1 MVYTLMTSNPYT
13 PPPLTL
19 SHRSPVPQALSRSAE
34 NTPQA
39 QNTKPNTTQHNGLWT
54 WGFVGPSN
62 TKQMGGE
69 ERGRKE
75 VCEIF
80 AKKNNPGTLSN
91 YICLSCVVFQGG
103 HVVFAGCIQVHFP
116 NI

>member
-1 MVYTLMTSNPYT
+1 MAMVYAPLTSNLSP
-13 PPPLTL
+13 PPPLAL
-19 SHRSPVPQALSRSAE
+19 SHRSPVLQNKTPE